1 MTSIN
6 TQLIETLKSQ
16 FEVLESKIQEI
27 MKNSNKLFSPYDFFV
42 CYDDRDR
49 HFDLSNVL
57 TESLNHEYINS
68 FPDIKQKI
76 QELESLLLKEQEK
89 INLISLELLSL
100 SKEQENL
107 VKQLRSLFKEYYLV
121 QFNKAYT
128 SENQLKPE
136 VQIFLEQFK
145 NCKSYKKYE
154 DKFVIVLESKI
165 YRDEVFSIIKNNYAD
180 FDPNIKGTVSI
191 EKAHIT
197 FYNYTNFI

>member
-16 FEVLESKIQEI
+16 YEALESKIQEI
-27 MKNSNKLFSPYDFFV
+27 KNSNKLFSPYDFFV
-42 CYDDRDR
+42 GYDDRDR
-49 HFDLSNVL
+49 RFDLSDVL

-68 FPDIKQKI
+68 FPDIKQKFH
-76 QELESLLLKEQEK
+76 ELESLLLKEQEK

-107 VKQLRSLFKEYYLV
+107 VKQLRSLFKELYLV
-121 QFNKAYT
+121 EFNKAYI
-128 SENQLKPE
+128 SENNLKPE
-136 VQIFLEQFK
+136 IQIFTEQFK
-145 NCKSYKKYE
+145 DCKSYKKYE

-165 YRDEVFSIIKNNYAD
+165 SRDEIVEIIKNNYSN
-180 FDPNIKGTVSI
+180 FNHNIKGTISI

-197 FYNYTNFI
+197 FYNYQNFI